1 MNLSIIHGLIPDV
14 QKKTSIKFSS
24 DKNNCPYIFDI
35 VSNNSFCVVSG
46 SNHEFKSYNYNSNS
60 LTFGGKLTY
69 HNDTITNLK
78 IHKDHFLMSSSKDGR
93 IAIWD
98 LRTSNQDPSQ
108 IFIAKKREPLLSFDI
123 NISDTLLAAGTE
135 LVEKDAKILF
145 WDLRNPL
152 SIRTEFVES
161 HNDDITQV
169 KFHPNNPSRLITGSV
184 DGLICN
190 FDLKNFNEDEELVG
204 VINSGS
210 SVNRVGYFGNAE
222 YVYCLT
228 HNETFSLWG
237 APEADLLCD
246 FGDIRQNSVQSLVQ
260 IDYAIDCQF
269 DSSTNRLYLFAGS
282 NTGNISM
289 IHVNANELQLC
300 QTFNGGHSEI
310 VRSICWNPQTNIFL
324 TGGEDSKLCLWG
336 P

>member
-1 MNLSIIHGLIPDV
+1 MKLGLIHGLIPNI
-14 QKKTSIKFSS
+14 QKKSTIDFSS
-24 DKNNCPYIFDI
+24 NRSYIFDI
-35 VSNNSFCVVSG
+35 ALNNSFCVVSG
-46 SNHEFKSYNYNSNS
+46 SNHELNSYNYNNNS
-60 LTFGGKLTY
+60 LIFNGKLSY

-98 LRTSNQDPSQ
+98 LRTSNRDPSQ
-108 IFIAKKREPLLSFDI
+108 ILMAKNRKPLLSFDI

-135 LVEKDAKILF
+135 LVAKDASILF
-145 WDLRNPL
+145 WDLRNP
-152 SIRTEFVES
+152 SSVYAEFIES

-169 KFHPNNPSRLITGSV
+169 KFHPISPTQLITGSV

-190 FDLKNFNEDEELVG
+190 FNLNSFKEDKDLVG

-210 SVNRVGYFGNAE
+210 SINRAGYFGNAE

-246 FGDIRQNSVQSLVQ
+246 FGDIRQNSDQSLVR

-269 DSSTNRLYLFAGS
+269 DLSTGRLYLFTGS
-282 NTGNISM
+282 NTGDISM

-300 QTFNGGHSEI
+300 QTFNGAHSEI